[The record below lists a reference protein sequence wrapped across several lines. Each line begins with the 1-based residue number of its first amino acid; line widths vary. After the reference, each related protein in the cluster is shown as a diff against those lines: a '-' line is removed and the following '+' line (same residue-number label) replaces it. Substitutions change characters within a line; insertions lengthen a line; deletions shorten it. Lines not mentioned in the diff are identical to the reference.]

1 MILSSF
7 LLLVVLQTTYSFVPP
22 GLSAPQRRQCGP
34 AQPLDALWGASG
46 SGQVSES
53 TRLTDPATK
62 PAATVRAAKKKP
74 PVQNVSQNV
83 VLTHAICDFD
93 SLAAAVGLAKLW
105 TLQVSRPTMKVKGII
120 MKCFRRNH
128 SSGLAIVLEG

>member
-1 MILSSF
+1 
-7 LLLVVLQTTYSFVPP
+7 VPP
-22 GLSAPQRRQCGP
+22 GLAAPQRRQCGP
-34 AQPLDALWGASG
+34 AQPLGVLWGASG

-105 TLQVSRPTMKVKGII
+105 TLQVSRPTMKVRSITVKG
-120 MKCFRRNH
+120 FRRNR